1 MVLLNMAS
9 FPSNS
14 IPRLILSQVADDR
27 TSVSSFALEQE
38 VLNLFDLLRG
48 RLLRYATSF
57 GLTMHDG
64 EDVIQEAFMALFRH
78 LQLGRSRENL
88 QGWIFRVT
96 HNLALKRRAQNQSSQ
111 KNVEAEHET
120 GWELRDP
127 NPGPE
132 EQVLFSERQARLK
145 SVLRALPETDRAC
158 LSLRAEGLRYREISK
173 VLGIS
178 LGSVAGSLARSLAR
192 MERTERLG

>member
-1 MVLLNMAS
+1 
-9 FPSNS
+9 
-14 IPRLILSQVADDR
+14 
-27 TSVSSFALEQE
+27 
-38 VLNLFDLLRG
+38 
-48 RLLRYATSF
+48 
-57 GLTMHDG
+57 
-64 EDVIQEAFMALFRH
+64 MALFRH

-88 QGWIFRVT
+88 HGWIFRVT
-96 HNLALKRRAQNQSSQ
+96 HNLALKRRAQNQSAQ
-111 KNVEAEHET
+111 KIVEAELET

-132 EQVLFSERQARLK
+132 EQVLFSERQARLS

-178 LGSVAGSLARSLAR
+178 LGSVAGSLSRSLAR